1 MTFALGIGTAAKPL
15 RSERKR
21 SEAMERVWRGT
32 VDSPTAKPE
41 RPELLA
47 ENWIALPAFVMTA
60 LIFLETV
67 RGVYIR

>member
-1 MTFALGIGTAAKPL
+1 M

-21 SEAMERVWRGT
+21 SGVMERVWRGT

-41 RPELLA
+41 RPELRA
-47 ENWIALPAFVMTA
+47 ENWIASFAFVMTA